1 MEWGCR
7 QHCQD
12 HAHRDGEAECLG
24 VNITDI
30 HTTLVGEEDLVAFAV
45 GVDADIVFGVGWVR
59 EERLYDEVVEGAGSA
74 LDLKR
79 TNIVSTSSKSRS
91 RK

>member
-1 MEWGCR
+1 MKTGCF
-7 QHCQD
+7 
-12 HAHRDGEAECLG
+12 G
-24 VNITDI
+24 IDI
-30 HTTLVGEEDLVAFAV
+30 ADIDTTLMGEEDLITLAL

-79 TNIVSTSSKSRS
+79 TNIVSTSPKSRS